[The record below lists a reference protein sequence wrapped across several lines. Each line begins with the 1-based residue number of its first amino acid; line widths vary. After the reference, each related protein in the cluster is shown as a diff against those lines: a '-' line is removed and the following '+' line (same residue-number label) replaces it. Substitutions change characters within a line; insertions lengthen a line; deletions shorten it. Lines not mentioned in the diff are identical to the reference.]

1 MAAWLLNITSVYY
14 GDRTTTVA
22 FADSLSVDEQP
33 STPRELTVSVSTSIG
48 FVPQPS
54 HRWDLNK
61 FASRFPISQFVYKN
75 IGHESLTTI
84 LTISDNACRGD
95 TAESTLQFAQSLA
108 TSKSHFVEQ
117 IIDFVNDT
125 NITVSL
131 NFALTTSLNFFNRPG
146 WMLPPLKS
154 NMSMIMRGTPQAYVQ
169 VYKTDVGAA
178 ITLYGPEFQNDEV
191 FEALRAVNENRNG
204 GILIYRKSTWPTNR
218 VRRYSFSGIKKSVMT
233 AFRTFVKNNAGAQI
247 RIKDHEGNT
256 WKGFITTPDI
266 VFADFSKDSCGS
278 YSFSFSAL
286 LEPV

>member
-1 MAAWLLNITSVYY
+1 MAAWLLNITRVHY
-14 GDRTTTVA
+14 GDRTTTVT
-22 FADSLSVDEQP
+22 FTDSLSVNEQP
-33 STPRELTVSVSTSIG
+33 SSPRELTVSVSTSIG
-48 FVPQPS
+48 FLPQS
-54 HRWDLNK
+54 INDWSLNK
-61 FASRFPISQFVYKN
+61 FITRFPISQFAYKN
-75 IGHESLTTI
+75 IGQESLTTI
-84 LTISDNACRGD
+84 LNIANNACRGD
-95 TAESTLQFAQSLA
+95 TVETQFQFAQSIIPVKAYLVKQNI
-108 TSKSHFVEQ
+108 SFVEN
-117 IIDFVNDT
+117 IVVNF
-125 NITVSL
+125 NL
-131 NFALTTSLNFFNRPG
+131 NFTLNTSLNFFNRPG